1 MNKFWFLRRLDLFEG
16 MSDVDMERFGALLR
30 ERSCR
35 SGEEVVVRPGGD
47 RIYLLK
53 QGRVAVMHDG
63 VVVAV
68 LGAGQLFG
76 TSALFG
82 AAITGQR
89 AVALEDVVVCEAPAG
104 QFLTAMATH
113 PRLAAKV
120 VTNLARQLFEL
131 ERTVERAATAS
142 VEQRLAE
149 LLLRLARERGG
160 GKEVRGVSQ
169 SDLAKMVGAARESV
183 SRAIAAWERRGVVR
197 ARQRLVEILD
207 EAALRRVL
215 R

>member
-16 MSDVDMERFGALLR
+16 MSEAEMERLGTLLR

-35 SGEEVVVRPGGD
+35 VGEDVVVRASGD
-47 RIYLLK
+47 RVYVVK

-68 LGAGQLFG
+68 LAPGQLFG

-82 AAITGQR
+82 AAIAGQH
-89 AVALEDVVVCEAPAG
+89 AVALEDVVICEAPAG
-104 QFLTAMATH
+104 QFLAAVATH

-149 LLLRLARERGG
+149 LLLRLARDRGG
-160 GKEVRGVSQ
+160 AKEVRGVSQ
-169 SDLAKMVGAARESV
+169 SDLARMVGAARESV
-183 SRAIAAWERRGVVR
+183 SRTIAAWERRGLVR
-197 ARQRLVEILD
+197 ARQRLVEIVD
-207 EAALRRVL
+207 EAALRRVV